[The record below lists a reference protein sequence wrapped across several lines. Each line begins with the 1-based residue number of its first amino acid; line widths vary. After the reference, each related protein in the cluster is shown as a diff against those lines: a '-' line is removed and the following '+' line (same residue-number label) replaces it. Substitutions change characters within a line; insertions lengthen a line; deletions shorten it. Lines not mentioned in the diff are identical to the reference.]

1 MRPEENPTP
10 HVNKPANWFEY
21 LLTAREALEKQGVPL
36 MTPEEA
42 EAHIAELRADRISDW

>member
-21 LLTAREALEKQGVPL
+21 LLNAREALEKQGVPL

-42 EAHIAELRADRISDW
+42 EAHIAELRAYRISDW